1 MGTEKKEGLPKE
13 ETSEDSKPHGQTV
26 EKLAQ
31 EVCHGHE
38 FGEASEED
46 MSEGHLRES
55 SKEIIEKRYPQER
68 HFASGLLIFKKSS
81 SAYESP

>member
-55 SKEIIEKRYPQER
+55 SKEIIEKKVSSGETLCIWVTYLQEVVLR
-68 HFASGLLIFKKSS
+68 
-81 SAYESP
+81 